1 MKKVRGIFL
10 LTLLIILLFPP
21 CARTQIYFG
30 ITPIRVE
37 LSGNRGESITD
48 IFYVR
53 NNASS
58 PIRLRVYVENWTL
71 REDGTP
77 VFIGADDT
85 SYSCKDWIKVNPQ
98 DFRLNPE
105 EIKVV
110 RYTLSIPDAI
120 DDAGFHASVSFE
132 NVPLTAEKLKAS
144 KMRFTGKISAVVYV
158 KVGNVDPDGEICD
171 MRMTEEKNP
180 PAIVLSIKNTGK
192 THFRTNG
199 TIEIRNTRGKKVHE
213 VTIPD
218 SVALPESERKIKC
231 LFQEKP
237 DPGTYEAFCK
247 LDIGGK
253 EILGFT
259 KQLTIQ
265 NEK

>member
-1 MKKVRGIFL
+1 MKRVRSIL
-10 LTLLIILLFPP
+10 ILSLPIILSIAP
-21 CARTQIYFG
+21 CARSQIYFG

-77 VFIGADDT
+77 IFIGSNPA

-98 DFRLNPE
+98 DFRLMPDE
-105 EIKVV
+105 TKTV
-110 RYTLSIPDAI
+110 RYTISIPADT
-120 DDAGFHASVSFE
+120 DNAGFHASVSFE
-132 NVPLTAEKLKAS
+132 NIPLTSEKLRAS
-144 KMRFTGKISAVVYV
+144 KMLFTGKISAVVYV
-158 KVGNVDPDGEICD
+158 KVGDVNPDGEICD
-171 MRMTEEKNP
+171 MRITEEKNSTG
-180 PAIVLSIKNTGK
+180 IILFIKNTGK
-192 THFRTNG
+192 THFRTRG
-199 TIEIRNTRGKKVHE
+199 TIEIRNTLGKKIQE
-213 VTIPD
+213 IAIPD
-218 SVALPESERKIKC
+218 TVALPESEREITC

-237 DPGTYEAFCK
+237 EPGEYEAFCK
-247 LDIGGK
+247 LDIGRE
-253 EILGFT
+253 EILGFA
-259 KQLTIQ
+259 KEFTIQ